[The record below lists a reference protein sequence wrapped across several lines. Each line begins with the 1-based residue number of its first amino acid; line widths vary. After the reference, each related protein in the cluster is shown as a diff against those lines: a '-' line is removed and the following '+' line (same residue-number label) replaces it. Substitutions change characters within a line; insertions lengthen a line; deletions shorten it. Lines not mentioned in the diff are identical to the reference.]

1 MQALNKLLNQPILY
15 LTVGYDVDSDLG
27 DIPYNQQ
34 SMSSLTIYNNQNEE
48 YHIGNNDEL
57 RTHKNEIIQ
66 ILRGCAM
73 ICVYDFAEWAHVLEK
88 HLDTRLDSFNFV
100 DVKYLY
106 SYLHP
111 DGDSSIAS
119 EWLIVEPFKI
129 IYKLLSELTES
140 NPRSPE
146 YFFSIRNPYV
156 TKAFYRMRK
165 QGLPIDIE
173 VMRNIYR
180 QYNRFRK
187 LAREELLKRMKLI
200 DEHVDESSVD
210 NLDFMKEFFFV
221 KLDLPPAS
229 YKDEK
234 GMLQFYVQG
243 TTTMPSY
250 IKYNLDESSLRVMET
265 HGKHSDML
273 MYYRI
278 YQSITNFMRKYCAAN
293 SSFISSIDDG
303 VIHAHFDITKTGRP
317 RTFSPCLLNL
327 PLGENENIIE
337 LCKVHK
343 IDEPIIWLKDAI
355 RLNKGEKLV
364 SFDYKAAEM
373 FALAFYSQDENM
385 LEALQDLDRDL
396 HWECIE
402 YCTGHNRK
410 DLPKKFRQIGKG
422 VNYKIPYGI
431 AKTTLKNQLSL
442 ETGFN
447 IDISFIAKIV
457 NYYKSKFPKA
467 VKQLERWKES
477 PYFKGVFGSYRH
489 YDESDKNI
497 YAIKREKMNAP
508 LQSLVADLLA
518 KSILQIFSESD
529 SIRIPIPLYDA
540 LYCIVTSDE
549 QEQSIEKAM
558 QQEVK
563 YLGKTIKFKTE
574 KH

>member
-27 DIPYNQQ
+27 DIPYDRQ

-48 YHIGNNDEL
+48 YHIGDNEEL
-57 RTHKNEIIQ
+57 RKHKNEIKQ
-66 ILRGCAM
+66 ILSECGM
-73 ICVYDFAEWAHVLEK
+73 ICVHDFAEWAHVLEK
-88 HLDTRLDSFNFV
+88 YFDERLDRFNFI
-100 DVKYLY
+100 DIKYLY

-111 DGDSSIAS
+111 DADQSIVS

-129 IYKLLSELTES
+129 IFKLLSELQT
-140 NPRSPE
+140 PRSSQ

-165 QGLPIDIE
+165 QGLPINIE

-187 LAREELLKRMKLI
+187 LARDELLKRMKTI
-200 DEHVDESSVD
+200 DENVGENSID

-221 KLDLPPAS
+221 KLGLPPAS

-234 GMLQFYVQG
+234 GMLRFYVQG

-250 IKYNLDESSLRVMET
+250 TKYNLDESSLRVMET

-278 YQSITNFMRKYCAAN
+278 YQSITNFMGKYCSAN

-327 PLGENENIIE
+327 PLGENENIVD
-337 LCKVHK
+337 LCRVHK
-343 IDEPIIWLKDAI
+343 IQEPIIWLKDAI
-355 RLNKGEKLV
+355 RLNEGERLV

-385 LEALQDLDRDL
+385 LEALQDPNRDL

-410 DLPKKFRQIGKG
+410 DLPRKFRQIGKG

-447 IDISFIAKIV
+447 IDISFISKIV

-467 VKQLERWKES
+467 VKQLERWKEDS
-477 PYFKGVFGSYRH
+477 WFFGAFGSYRN
-489 YDESDKNI
+489 YTESGKNP
-497 YAIKREKMNAP
+497 YAIEREKMNAP

-549 QEQSIEKAM
+549 QEQAIEKAM

-563 YLGKTIKFKTE
+563 YQDKKIKFKTE